1 MMVEFSTIIKYKI
14 MIEII
19 KATIEILK
27 FYYIDIVVIFLI
39 FIIGIGVGMSIKEI
53 LEKVNII

>member
-19 KATIEILK
+19 KAIIEILK
-27 FYYIDIVVIFLI
+27 FYYIDIIVMFLI

>member
-1 MMVEFSTIIKYKI
+1 

-19 KATIEILK
+19 KAIIEILK